1 MKKNVLNVPK
11 GIRFLGQWPDFDSL
25 LPQDTH
31 FILNKAHTGVGATQH
46 FLTNKQK
53 VILCSPRIALID
65 NKRRK
70 HPDAWVYRD
79 IADCVVSDADAKNSS
94 KSKKKTTYQD
104 ILAYNREVVQY
115 IHRCYVSGKAPK
127 LMVTYDSLGHIIDA
141 LQSMG
146 ASETDSWTVV
156 IDEFQQIFGDS
167 SYKSLTEMRLLDNTA
182 KFKRVIYLS
191 ATPFLELYMNRIPEF
206 ENLTYIE
213 LVWPPEMEE
222 KAVVTNITLKKGKS
236 RNEKCREIIRSMES
250 GKTVK
255 IGPKEID
262 TTEAVFYINS
272 VTDILHILQK
282 LGLDQSKVNILCSK
296 DNEDRIRKAGYTIGT
311 IPAEGEPHK
320 PYTFCT
326 RSYFL
331 GCDFYSE
338 CAYSYVFADPTNI
351 TLALDISTDLSQIL
365 GRQRLD
371 SNPYKNEAI
380 LFFREGSIGLTD
392 EEFKE
397 YIKGKEKRTN
407 LMIGAFG
414 KMSLEEK
421 KANIGAYRS
430 HIEKKHYS
438 EDYLCITDEK
448 NLVVGFNMLYMLAE
462 IRAWEIRKTNYT
474 SHYTVIRQQQNA
486 GISGTTSTQSQDPDV
501 LAFKAIFDVTHHT
514 DKKIRLYS
522 EFCRDHPDLIED
534 IDFVSPKYPNYW
546 DALGYEGMAK
556 VGFQESKIKAVLSA
570 PTPFDDTFVIE
581 LRALLREKAY
591 EAKEMRQILGKAYKK
606 AGIQKKPKASDS
618 GRFVTITTKK
628 DKMKGRLFVV
638 SSVYQK
644 NISFFPFAWLPN
656 SPKDMTIDCFL
667 QIIEG
672 GTYTLT
678 RREGKKKLSEVITE
692 IRAMTD
698 IDKIAKMK
706 KAWLPV
712 ACINGKFKTRHDHGL
727 ETYSSFVALDYD
739 HFKDIAEM
747 EKAKEYLKKFPFVYA
762 IFETPSGKGIKALIL
777 HDSANPENHYNL
789 FRQLQNTCTLPQM
802 DTSVSDLSRG
812 QFFSYDPGIWRNPSP
827 VAYHFEYDPKITPPQ
842 ARKDSEIIGDSG
854 NILKLDPWTSGFLHQ
869 LWEAILTDDAVI
881 KRLDKYWHD
890 KRPEYYNTGNRHQ
903 GILVMAGTLCKAG
916 IQDVK
921 AMAYLKGSYPDM
933 PENEIESAVS
943 YSYENNPYG
952 CDRKR
957 YKL

>member
-1 MKKNVLNVPK
+1 MKKNILNVPK
-11 GIRFLGQWPDFDSL
+11 GIRFLGQWADFDSL
-25 LPQDTH
+25 LPKDTH

-46 FLTNKQK
+46 FLTNNQK
-53 VILCSPRIALID
+53 VILCSPRIALIE

-79 IADCVVSDADAKNSS
+79 IADSVVSDADAKNSS
-94 KSKKKTTYQD
+94 KSKKKKATYQD
-104 ILAYNREVVQY
+104 ILTYNREVVQY
-115 IHRCYVSGKAPK
+115 IHRCYISGKAPK

-191 ATPFLELYMNRIPEF
+191 ATPYLESYMNQIPEF

-213 LVWPPEMEE
+213 LVWPQEMEE
-222 KAVVTNITLKKGKS
+222 NATVLNITLKKGET
-236 RNEKCREIIRSMES
+236 RNDVCRKIICSMES

-255 IGPKEID
+255 FDSKEID

-272 VTDILHILQK
+272 VTDILHILRK
-282 LGLDQSKVNILCSK
+282 LRLDQSKVNILCSK

-311 IPAEGEPHK
+311 IPAEGDPHK

-338 CAYSYVFADPTNI
+338 YAYSYVFADPSNI

-380 LFFREGSIGLTD
+380 LFIREGSIGLTD
-392 EEFKE
+392 EDFSK
-397 YIKGKEKRTN
+397 YIDDKVKRTN
-407 LMIGAFG
+407 LMIGAFE
-414 KMSLEEK
+414 KMSLDEK
-421 KANIGAYRS
+421 KATIGAYRS
-430 HIEKKHYS
+430 NIEKKHYS

-448 NLVVGFNMLYMLAE
+448 NLKVGFNKLYMLAE
-462 IRAWEIRKTNYT
+462 IRAWEIRKTNYA

-486 GISGTTSTQSQDPDV
+486 GISGTTGTQSQDPDV
-501 LAFKAIFDVTHHT
+501 LAFKANFDATHHT
-514 DKKIRLYS
+514 DKRIRLYS

-534 IDFVSPKYPNYW
+534 IDFVSPKYPKYW

-570 PTPFDDTFVIE
+570 PTPFDDTVVIE
-581 LRALLREKAY
+581 LRKLLQEKTY
-591 EAKEMRQILGKAYKK
+591 SAKEMKQILGKAYKI
-606 AGIQKKPKASDS
+606 AGIQKTPKASDS
-618 GRFVTITTKK
+618 ERYVTITTKK
-628 DKMKGRLFVV
+628 DKKKGRLFVV

-644 NISFFPFAWLPN
+644 NISFFPYAWLPN
-656 SPKDMTIDCFL
+656 SPKDMTIDRFL
-667 QIIEG
+667 DIIEK

-678 RREGKKKLSEVITE
+678 RGKEKKKLPKVITE

-698 IDKIAKMK
+698 IDDIAKMK
-706 KAWLPV
+706 KEWLPV
-712 ACINGKFKTRHDHGL
+712 ACINGTFKTRHDHGL

-739 HFKDIAEM
+739 HFKDTADM
-747 EKAKEYLKKFPFVYA
+747 KKAKEFLKKFSFVYA
-762 IFETPSGKGIKALIL
+762 IFETPSGKGIKALVL

-789 FRQLQNTCTLPQM
+789 FRQLQNTCALPQM
-802 DTSVSDLSRG
+802 DTVVSDLSRC
-812 QFFSYDPGIWRNPSP
+812 QFFSYDPGIWRNPNP
-827 VAYHFEYDPKITPPQ
+827 EAYHFVYDPKITPPQ

-854 NILKLDPWTSGFLHQ
+854 NIVKLDPWTSGFLHQ
-869 LWEAILTDDAVI
+869 LWETILTDDAVI

-890 KRPEYYNTGNRHQ
+890 KRPDFYKTGNRHH

-916 IQDVK
+916 IPEDK
-921 AMAYLKGSYPDM
+921 AIAYLKGSYPDM
-933 PENEIESAVS
+933 PENEIESVVS
-943 YSYENNPYG
+943 FSYEHNPYG
-952 CDRKR
+952 CDRR
-957 YKL
+957 SYK